1 MKRLAMFCISLFL
14 IFIAVNVFASEC
26 LFGNIGG
33 KYSLTHNG
41 RGLVIETVQADES
54 SECLLRNIGA
64 KYSLTQNG
72 GSLVVESHRADES
85 SECFLENICGKYS
98 LTHNGRG
105 LVVETP
111 RYDDLPISIPKGDK

>member
-41 RGLVIETVQADES
+41 RGLVIETHPAD
-54 SECLLRNIGA
+54 A
-64 KYSLTQNG
+64 
-72 GSLVVESHRADES
+72 S
-85 SECFLENICGKYS
+85 SECFSGNICGKYS

-111 RYDDLPISIPKGDK
+111 RYDNLPISIPKGDK